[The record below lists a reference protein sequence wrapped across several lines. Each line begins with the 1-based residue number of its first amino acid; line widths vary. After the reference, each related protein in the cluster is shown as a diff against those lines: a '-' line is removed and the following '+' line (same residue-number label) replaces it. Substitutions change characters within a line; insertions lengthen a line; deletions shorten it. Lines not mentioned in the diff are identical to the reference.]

1 MVTGNFSLFV
11 VSNMGKSNRTE
22 RKIKPSTG
30 HPPEILRKGSA
41 HRDRTKYTR
50 KQKHVRNTTEE

>member
-1 MVTGNFSLFV
+1 MKEKKKDKRL
-11 VSNMGKSNRTE
+11 
-22 RKIKPSTG
+22 IKPKKG

-50 KQKHVRNTTEE
+50 KKKHGKDI